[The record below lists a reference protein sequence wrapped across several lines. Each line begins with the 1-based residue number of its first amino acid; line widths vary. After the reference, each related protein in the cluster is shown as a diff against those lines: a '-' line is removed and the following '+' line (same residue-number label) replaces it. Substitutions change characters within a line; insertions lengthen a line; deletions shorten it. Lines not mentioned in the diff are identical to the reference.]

1 MLLDWRRAMIPVR
14 LVSTGKA
21 LPSQTVSAD
30 SLDTSMGR
38 PAGYTFKASGVRV
51 RYIASQHESQ
61 SALGAAALADALH
74 NASLDVS
81 SIDLLISACGVPE
94 QALPSTACFIAQ
106 QAGLPSGTPAFDVN
120 ASCLGFLAG
129 LRVAAGLL
137 ATGGYRRI
145 ALVSSDLASR
155 GVDWADP
162 EASLIFGDG
171 AAAVILEP
179 GTGQQGIR
187 AFKLETYPEG
197 RRYCE
202 IRAGGT
208 QRNPRMG
215 VEPEDFLFKMDG
227 KAVFKLAAKVVPPFL
242 TDLMGQLPGGVDSI
256 DVVVP
261 HQASHLAMAHM
272 AKKLGLDAAKII
284 DIYATHGNQVAAS
297 LPTALHEAVVTGRA
311 KPGSRVLMVGTA
323 AGLTVGGLVLD
334 L

>member
-1 MLLDWRRAMIPVR
+1 
-14 LVSTGKA
+14 
-21 LPSQTVSAD
+21 
-30 SLDTSMGR
+30 MGQ
-38 PAGYTFKASGVRV
+38 PAGTTFKRSGVRV
-51 RYIASQHESQ
+51 RHIASQHETQ
-61 SALGAAALADALH
+61 SALGAAALADALR
-74 NASLDVS
+74 NASLGVA

-94 QALPSTACFIAQ
+94 QALPSTACFIAH
-106 QAGLPSGTPAFDVN
+106 QAGLPHGTPAFDVN
-120 ASCLGFLAG
+120 ASCLSFLAG

-137 ATGGYRRI
+137 ASGGYRRI
-145 ALVSSDLASR
+145 ALVSCDLASR
-155 GVDWADP
+155 GVDWSDP

-179 GTGQQGIR
+179 GTAQQGTRQQGIK
-187 AFKLETYPEG
+187 AFKLETYTEG

-215 VEPEDFLFKMDG
+215 VEPQDFLFKMDG

-242 TDLMGQLPGGVDSI
+242 TDLMRQLPDGGVDSI
-256 DVVVP
+256 DIVVP

-311 KPGSRVLMVGTA
+311 KPGSRVLMMGTA

>member
-1 MLLDWRRAMIPVR
+1 MIPVR

-21 LPSQTVSAD
+21 LPSQTVTAE
-30 SLDTSMGR
+30 SLDASMGR
-38 PAGYTFKASGVRV
+38 SAGYTFKASGVRV
-51 RYIASQHESQ
+51 RHIASKHETQ
-61 SALGAAALADALH
+61 SALGAAALADALR
-74 NASLDVS
+74 NSSLNVS

-106 QAGLPSGTPAFDVN
+106 QAGLPRGTPAFDVN

-171 AAAVILEP
+171 AAAVILEASSEQQ
-179 GTGQQGIR
+179 GTAQQGIK

-215 VEPEDFLFKMDG
+215 VESEDFLFKMDG

-242 TDLMGQLPGGVDSI
+242 TDLMGQLPGSVDSI

>member
-1 MLLDWRRAMIPVR
+1 MIPVR
-14 LVSTGKA
+14 LISTGKA
-21 LPSQTVSAD
+21 LPSQTISAE
-30 SLDTSMGR
+30 SLDVSMGKS
-38 PAGYTFKASGVRV
+38 AGYTFKASGVRV
-51 RYIASQHESQ
+51 RHIASQHDTQ
-61 SALGAAALADALH
+61 SALGAAALADALR
-74 NASLDVS
+74 NASLNVS

-106 QAGLPSGTPAFDVN
+106 QAGLPRGTPAFDVN

-129 LRVAAGLL
+129 MRVAAGLL

-179 GTGQQGIR
+179 GTVQQGTAQQGIR

-215 VEPEDFLFKMDG
+215 VEPQDFLFKMDG

-242 TDLMGQLPGGVDSI
+242 TELMGQLPGGVDSI

-311 KPGSRVLMVGTA
+311 KPGSRVLMMGTA

>member
-1 MLLDWRRAMIPVR
+1 MIPVR

-30 SLDTSMGR
+30 SLDASMGR

-51 RYIASQHESQ
+51 RHLASQHESQ
-61 SALGAAALADALH
+61 SALGAAALADALR
-74 NASLDVS
+74 NASLNVS

-106 QAGLPSGTPAFDVN
+106 RAGLPRGTPAFDVN

-129 LRVAAGLL
+129 MRVAAGLL

-179 GTGQQGIR
+179 GTTQQGTVQQGIR

-197 RRYCE
+197 RTYCE

-215 VEPEDFLFKMDG
+215 VESQDFLFKMDG
-227 KAVFKLAAKVVPPFL
+227 KAVFKLASKVVPPFL
-242 TDLMGQLPGGVDSI
+242 TELMGQLPGGVDSI
-256 DVVVP
+256 EVVVP

-272 AKKLGLDAAKII
+272 AKKLGLNATKII

-311 KPGSRVLMVGTA
+311 KPGSRVLMMGTA

>member
-1 MLLDWRRAMIPVR
+1 MIPVR
-14 LVSTGKA
+14 LISTGKA
-21 LPSQTVSAD
+21 LPSQAITAQA
-30 SLDTSMGR
+30 LDLSMGKR
-38 PAGYTFKASGVRV
+38 LGYTLDKSGVRV
-51 RYIASQHESQ
+51 RHLASSNETQSQ
-61 SALGAAALADALH
+61 LGAAALKDALC
-74 NASLDVS
+74 NASLHAS
-81 SIDLLISACGVPE
+81 SIDLLISACGVPQ

-106 QAGLPSGTPAFDVN
+106 DAGLQRGTPAFDVN
-120 ASCLGFLAG
+120 ASCLSFMAG
-129 LRVAAGLL
+129 LRVAAALL

-155 GVDWADP
+155 GVDWDEP

-171 AAAVILEP
+171 AASVILEP
-179 GTGQQGIR
+179 GQTHQGIS

-197 RRYCE
+197 RSYCE

-208 QRNPRMG
+208 QRNPRAG
-215 VEPEDFLFKMDG
+215 VEAHDFLFKMDG

-242 TDLMGQLPGGVDSI
+242 TALMDQSQSDISSV

-272 AKKLGLDAAKII
+272 SKKLGLDASKII
-284 DIYATHGNQVAAS
+284 NIYETHGNQVAAS
-297 LPTALHEAVVTGRA
+297 IPTALHEAVITGRA
-311 KPGSRVLMVGTA
+311 KPGNRILMVGTA